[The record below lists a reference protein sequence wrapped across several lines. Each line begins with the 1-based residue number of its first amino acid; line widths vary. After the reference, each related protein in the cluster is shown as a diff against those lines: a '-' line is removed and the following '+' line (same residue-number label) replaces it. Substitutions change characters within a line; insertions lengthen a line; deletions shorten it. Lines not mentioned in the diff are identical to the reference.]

1 LRSDV
6 VLLQHRDAQV
16 EAAGLSTNAYAVLEP
31 HGAVLVDAVFADT
44 LPDAARLAT
53 WGVLPVVVAAGRAGR
68 AGGTGALASGYIVLQ
83 DSVLADTTT
92 DEPMSP

>member
-16 EAAGLSTNAYAVLEP
+16 EAAGLSTNAYAVLGP

-53 WGVLPVVVAAGRAGR
+53 WGVLPVVVAAGRAS
-68 AGGTGALASGYIVLQ
+68 GTGALASGYIVLQ

-92 DEPMSP
+92 DEPGSP